1 MEPTIFYS
9 TDFYD
14 IADKEKTAECC
25 IHMVVQRG
33 SGYFEAEGR
42 AVIFSAGQLVVYPH
56 PERIGH
62 CHASGDIE
70 VTMIVATTNFILSH
84 LPRNHYGIG
93 GRAMLRLDPVL
104 DMQPDDMQRLLGD
117 MEQIRTHV
125 ATAGH
130 RYRTEV
136 LAHTVLS
143 MVYDIFD
150 VHSRRDGNEQPS
162 LQTNNLM
169 RQLRTLLESGLPE
182 REREVAFYAERLNV
196 TPKYLGDVV
205 RRSTG
210 ESVVRLIEMYTLP
223 ILTEHLR
230 NPELSFTQIADL
242 MNFATLSYFG
252 RYVKKHLGVTPSQ
265 FRESGSNKN

>member
-25 IHMVVQRG
+25 IHMVVQQG
-33 SGYFEAEGR
+33 AGYFEAEGR
-42 AVIFSAGQLVVYPH
+42 VITLSVGQLVVYPH
-56 PERIGH
+56 PERIEH
-62 CHASGDIE
+62 CHASGDIK
-70 VTMIVATTNFILSH
+70 VTMVVATTNFILSR

-104 DMQPDDMQRLLGD
+104 DMQPEDMHRLLGD
-117 MEQIRTHV
+117 MEQIRSHA
-125 ATAGH
+125 ATANH
-130 RYRTEV
+130 RYRKEV

-150 VHSRRDGNEQPS
+150 IHSRRDGNEQSS
-162 LQTNNLM
+162 LQTTNLM

-210 ESVVRLIEMYTLP
+210 ESVVKLIDMYTLP
-223 ILTEHLR
+223 ILTEYLR
-230 NPELSFTQIADL
+230 DPELSFTQIADR
-242 MNFATLSYFG
+242 MNFNTLSYFG
-252 RYVKKHLGVTPSQ
+252 RYVKKHLGVSPSQ

>member
-9 TDFYD
+9 TDFHD
-14 IADKEKTAECC
+14 IADKKRTAECC
-25 IHMVVQRG
+25 IHMVVEQG
-33 SGYFEAEGR
+33 AGYFEAEGR
-42 AVIFSAGQLVVYPH
+42 TVTFSAGQLVVYPH
-56 PERIGH
+56 PERIEH
-62 CHASGDIE
+62 CHASGDIQ
-70 VTMIVATTNFILSH
+70 VAMIVATTNFILSH

-104 DMQPDDMQRLLGD
+104 DMQPDDMQRMLSD
-117 MEQIRTHV
+117 MQLIRNHV
-125 ATAGH
+125 DATDH
-130 RYRTEV
+130 RYRKEV
-136 LAHTVLS
+136 LASTVLS

-150 VHSRRDGNEQPS
+150 IHSRRDGASQQS

-196 TPKYLGDVV
+196 TPKYLGEVV

-210 ESVVRLIEMYTLP
+210 ESVLKLIEMYTIS

-242 MNFATLSYFG
+242 MNFNTLSYFG

-265 FRESGSNKN
+265 FRESGLAKN